1 MTKAKITFEKLEQ
14 RLARLEA
21 QQKWV
26 SRVLEAYGIRG
37 VWLSPAKAAA
47 LLGVGRDRIIAEIE
61 RAEQARVLKRPSDRR
76 YGQDYR
82 NVQDPADSEKPTW
95 KVNITGFDR
104 ILAIPPDERKV

>member
-1 MTKAKITFEKLEQ
+1 MTKAKITSEKLEQ

-47 LLGVGRDRIIAEIE
+47 LLGVGRDHIIAEIE
-61 RAEQARVLKRPSDRR
+61 RAEQARTLKCPSDLRC
-76 YGQDYR
+76 GHDYR
-82 NVQDPADSEKPTW
+82 NVQDPTNSEKPTW
-95 KVNITGFDR
+95 QVNITGFDR
-104 ILAIPPDERKV
+104 VLSIPPDERKV